1 MGRVN
6 LDSTVRTWC
15 KDICDEVLRTR
26 KRTGAYNGVRDY
38 PGAAVVAADS
48 QLTFSGRGRSSKPQ
62 FMEYSDTPKLEN
74 KMKSLGRI
82 GSVRDAC
89 KNPIGACAEPHAAHR
104 VLCHFGPHMS
114 LNQIVFSKAIRPR
127 TMEEIG
133 YCQNCKDT
141 FPNL

>member
-1 MGRVN
+1 MARVN
-6 LDSTVRTWC
+6 LTSTVKTWC

>member
-74 KMKSLGRI
+74 KMKSLGKI